1 MHRIILPTLLLF
13 CMKLFA
19 QVEVSKSQLQF
30 GDVTTGSFKK
40 LSITVDNK
48 ENVTVDVDLS
58 IIFPGFWVSPVNL
71 SIPAG
76 QKGYAD
82 VVFEPEQNIKYN
94 AELILKTDSRLGDVR
109 VDLLGSGRHPEQYY
123 SSTFDLFEEELK
135 DELKSIVSAN
145 YKNLGYSG
153 ARDRMYASIDNVGG
167 AVSCVYTGKT
177 ANFTTRSGANSAG
190 FNCEHTWP
198 QSLFS
203 SREPERADIHHLFPT
218 DGAANSQRS
227 NLPFGNVTT
236 PTWSVGG
243 SKRGNGVFEVRP
255 EHKGNTARAMFYFA
269 LRYGNLGDFLTHQET
284 TLRTWSENDEPDN
297 SERDRNDAI
306 EAAQNNRNPFVDHPE
321 FLERIHSLSATSV
334 DPDYPQLELSHYQ
347 IRTEAQTPWDQQT
360 DIYKL
365 FVVNNGNRPWS
376 LEEYRSAN
384 GELTVEAVS
393 PSTLNPG
400 ESMEFHLRPVNF
412 NATIQVNDTIKLEF
426 EAKNTTLPQ
435 SVTFNILATMDL
447 IATLGVENKEQN
459 EILIIQNQTV
469 FVRDISQ
476 GELNIYDLQGRL
488 VYFSEITSPLTEI
501 SLSFLSQGHYFAVL
515 KNGATALSKRFIIQ

>member
-1 MHRIILPTLLLF
+1 MLF
-13 CMKLFA
+13 SMKLFA
-19 QVEVSKSQLQF
+19 QVEVNKSQLQF

-48 ENVTVDVDLS
+48 ESVTVDVDLS

-145 YKNLGYSG
+145 YKNLGYYG

-167 AVSCVYTGKT
+167 TVTCVYTGKT
-177 ANFTTRSGANSAG
+177 ANFTTRSGANSVG

-218 DGAANSQRS
+218 DGTANSQRS
-227 NLPFGNVTT
+227 NLPFGNVTSS
-236 PTWSVGG
+236 TWSVGG

-269 LRYGNLGDFLTHQET
+269 IRYGNLGNFLGQQENN
-284 TLRTWSENDEPDN
+284 LRTWSENDLPDTD
-297 SERDRNDAI
+297 ERDRNDAI
-306 EAAQNNRNPFVDHPE
+306 EAVQNNRNPFVDHPE
-321 FLERIHSLSATSV
+321 FLERIHSLSSTSV
-334 DPDYPQLELSHYQ
+334 EPENPQLDISGKVDLSELTLWNQ
-347 IRTEAQTPWDQQT
+347 ISDVHRVYVT
-360 DIYKL
+360 
-365 FVVNNGNRPWS
+365 NNGNRKFTLDKYFS
-376 LEEYRSAN
+376 ENESIKI
-384 GELTVEAVS
+384 ETDS
-393 PSTLNPG
+393 PRVCLPG
-400 ESMEFHLRPVNF
+400 ESIQIRVRPVDF
-412 NATIQVNDTIKLEF
+412 NATIQVADTMTLEF
-426 EAKNTTLPQ
+426 QSENTSTNERVIFQVP
-435 SVTFNILATMDL
+435 VTMNLQAVLGIDEFHVHASMHYYEGKLA
-447 IATLGVENKEQN
+447 
-459 EILIIQNQTV
+459 
-469 FVRDISQ
+469 VRDAQ
-476 GELNIYDLQGRL
+476 GSSIEIFDLNGRS
-488 VYFSEITSPLTEI
+488 VYLSEITSPLTEI
-501 SLSFLSQGHYFAVL
+501 SLSFLNQGHYFAVL